1 MSTTEP
7 AHRPDI
13 TTLTTEQKKRVLEH
27 VWQHQGRCRCC
38 GNTTFT
44 VGDALYL
51 GYLFLSEDQ
60 DAYMVGLSCTNP
72 HCPTPRTGVRLPA
85 AQFLTC

>member
-1 MSTTEP
+1 MSTTE

-13 TTLTTEQKKRVLEH
+13 TTLTTEQKKRVLEQ
-27 VWQHQGRCRCC
+27 VWSRRGSCHCC
-38 GNTTFT
+38 GGTTFT

-60 DAYMVGLSCTNP
+60 DAYMVGLCCANP
-72 HCPTPRTGVRLPA
+72 HCSAPHTGVRLSA
-85 AQFLTC
+85 AQFLTS